1 MIREVIKEAMKARKV
16 KAKDLAEHI
25 GINKS
30 TMSMFINGKM
40 NLGQEKIEMIF
51 RFLNIEL
58 AIKHS
63 GEGEQVQ
70 VFSDKRAY

>member
-1 MIREVIKEAMKARKV
+1 MKARKV

-58 AIKHS
+58 VIKNIDS
-63 GEGEQVQ
+63 
-70 VFSDKRAY
+70 

>member
-1 MIREVIKEAMKARKV
+1 MIREVIKEAMKVRKV

-30 TMSMFINGKM
+30 TISIFINGKM
-40 NLGQEKIEMIF
+40 NLGQEIIEMIF

-58 AIKHS
+58 VTKNIDS
-63 GEGEQVQ
+63 
-70 VFSDKRAY
+70 

>member
-1 MIREVIKEAMKARKV
+1 MIREVIKEAMKVRKI

-51 RFLNIEL
+51 LFLNIEL
-58 AIKHS
+58 GIKDS
-63 GEGEQVQ
+63 GEGETSSSL
-70 VFSDKRAY
+70 FR

>member
-1 MIREVIKEAMKARKV
+1 MIREVIKKAMKVRKV

-30 TMSMFINGKM
+30 TMSLFLNNKINM
-40 NLGQEKIEMIF
+40 GQEKIEMIF

-58 AIKHS
+58 VIK
-63 GEGEQVQ
+63 
-70 VFSDKRAY
+70 KN

>member
-1 MIREVIKEAMKARKV
+1 MIREVIKEAMKVRKV

-30 TMSMFINGKM
+30 TISIFINGKM
-40 NLGQEKIEMIF
+40 NLGQEIIEMIF

-58 AIKHS
+58 VVKNIDS
-63 GEGEQVQ
+63 
-70 VFSDKRAY
+70 

>member
-1 MIREVIKEAMKARKV
+1 MIREVIKEAMKVRKI
-16 KAKDLAEHI
+16 KAKDLAKHI

-51 RFLNIEL
+51 LFLNIEL
-58 AIKHS
+58 VIKDS
-63 GEGEQVQ
+63 GEGETSSSL
-70 VFSDKRAY
+70 FR

>member
-1 MIREVIKEAMKARKV
+1 MIREVIKKAMKVRKV

-30 TMSMFINGKM
+30 TMSLFLNNKINM
-40 NLGQEKIEMIF
+40 AQEKIEMIF

-58 AIKHS
+58 VIKKTDIHTDIS
-63 GEGEQVQ
+63 
-70 VFSDKRAY
+70 

>member
-1 MIREVIKEAMKARKV
+1 MIREVIKEAMKVRKV

-30 TMSMFINGKM
+30 TMSLFLSDKM

-58 AIKHS
+58 VINDS
-63 GEGEQVQ
+63 GKG
-70 VFSDKRAY
+70 

>member
-1 MIREVIKEAMKARKV
+1 MIREVVKKAMKVRKV

-30 TMSMFINGKM
+30 TMSLFLNNKINM
-40 NLGQEKIEMIF
+40 GQEKIEMIF

-58 AIKHS
+58 VIKKTDIHTDIS
-63 GEGEQVQ
+63 
-70 VFSDKRAY
+70 

>member
-1 MIREVIKEAMKARKV
+1 MIREVIKKAMKVRKV

-30 TMSMFINGKM
+30 TMSLFLNNKINM
-40 NLGQEKIEMIF
+40 GQEKIEMIF

-58 AIKHS
+58 VIKKTDIHTDIS
-63 GEGEQVQ
+63 
-70 VFSDKRAY
+70 